1 MATAALALKSFAGSG
16 FGAGVLLL
24 LLTESSISDAAVHAV
39 VLAVAAIVLAP
50 LGGILADRFPPA
62 WLYAATSA
70 FEAATCMTYG
80 LLLFNSAAVPLSGVI
95 VLGLISGC
103 LESFASSS
111 QRVVLSAATRGAQRA
126 VKLSKIRLF
135 INIARAVAPA
145 VAGLLVATVSPRVFF
160 AVFAMLLLFSGV
172 LMLTARRTLVRSIA
186 TPQQEGSVRGA
197 LNYLRF
203 APWLIVFALVS
214 AVQAAAWLA
223 GFRLAT
229 ADYYLATI
237 GSAVTWGYVLAGF
250 NIGMLVGSFIA
261 RYLRLRRDIFW
272 AIVFPGLLALPLLMF
287 YLGTH
292 PAWFVCFAFLS
303 GLLFD
308 FAIIYG
314 QSALIDGIPDRVL
327 GTTSSLTAVTEQ
339 AGIAAGYLVVLVTQ
353 GVVTSHNFILAA
365 ALTTAVATALA
376 ILTIVVLNYKHRH
389 ALQGDLWV
397 AAVWPH
403 AYDSVPVTGKA
414 AQNVSD

>member
-1 MATAALALKSFAGSG
+1 MTTAALALKSFAGSG

-62 WLYAATSA
+62 WLYAATST
-70 FEAATCMTYG
+70 FEAATCMSYG
-80 LLLFNSAAVPLSGVI
+80 LLLFNRDVVPLSGVI

-103 LESFASSS
+103 LESFASSN
-111 QRVVLSAATRGAQRA
+111 QRVVLSAATKGAQRA
-126 VKLSKIRLF
+126 VQLSKIRLF

-145 VAGLLVATVSPRVFF
+145 VAGLLVATVSPQIFF
-160 AVFAMLLLFSGV
+160 AIFALLLLLSGGLILSEHRV
-172 LMLTARRTLVRSIA
+172 L
-186 TPQQEGSVRGA
+186 VRGA
-197 LNYLRF
+197 AVARTESKMRGALTYLRF
-203 APWLIVFALVS
+203 APWLIVFSLVS
-214 AVQAAAWLA
+214 AVQAAAWLS

-250 NIGMLVGSFIA
+250 NIGMLVGSFVA

-272 AIVFPGLLALPLLMF
+272 AIIFPGLLSLPLLMF
-287 YLGTH
+287 YFSTK
-292 PAWFVCFAFLS
+292 PVWFVCFAFLA
-303 GLLFD
+303 GLFFD

-376 ILTIVVLNYKHRH
+376 ILTIVVLNYKRRH